1 MIDGEKDTTGQY
13 LRDMSAIALLTADE
27 EQWVAQRMKAGDG
40 QAKQHFIEANLRLVI
55 SIAKHYQGRG
65 LDFEDLVQEGNIG
78 LLRAVEKFDPT
89 KNYKFSTYAVWWIRQ
104 AISRALAEKA
114 RTIRLP
120 VQAHETYQHV
130 RQAEVAL
137 TLQLGREPT
146 REELADHLH
155 LRLERVHELLT
166 ATNVVSLDL
175 PVGEDGEQTLLDF
188 VEERHT
194 EPPEEEVST
203 QLRQQELQDRIQAAL
218 SSLKPQ
224 ERVVIS
230 LRYGLDGLPEGRTL
244 LQVGQIL
251 GITRERVRQVE
262 AKALAKLRQ
271 CTELIMLLHDT
282 C

>member
-1 MIDGEKDTTGQY
+1 MVDELDSTHQY
-13 LRDMSAIALLTADE
+13 LHDVGERTLLTA
-27 EQWVAQRMKAGDG
+27 EQERQLTHQVKAGDTL
-40 QAKQHFIEANLRLVI
+40 AWQHFIEANLRLVI

-65 LDFEDLVQEGNIG
+65 LDLDDLVQEGNLG

-89 KNYKFSTYAVWWIRQ
+89 RNYKFSTYAVWWIRQ
-104 AISRALAEKA
+104 AISRALAEKG

-120 VQAHETYQHV
+120 VQAHETYYHL
-130 RQAEVAL
+130 RQAEAAL
-137 TLQLGREPT
+137 TLQLEREPT
-146 REELADHLH
+146 REELADCLH

-166 ATNVVSLDL
+166 ATTPVSLDL
-175 PVGEDGEQTLLDF
+175 PVGEDAEQTLLDF
-188 VEERHT
+188 VEERHST
-194 EPPEEEVST
+194 PPEEEVST
-203 QLRQQELQDRIQAAL
+203 QMRQQELQDHMQAAL

-224 ERVVIS
+224 EQVVIS

-271 CTELIMLLHDT
+271 CTELITLLHDT
-282 C
+282 F

>member
-1 MIDGEKDTTGQY
+1 MVDELDSTYQY
-13 LRDMSAIALLTADE
+13 LHDMGERTLLTA
-27 EQWVAQRMKAGDG
+27 EQERQLAHQVKAGDTL
-40 QAKQHFIEANLRLVI
+40 AWQHFIEANLRLVI

-65 LDFEDLVQEGNIG
+65 LDLDDLVQEGNLG

-89 KNYKFSTYAVWWIRQ
+89 RNYKFSTYAVWWIRQ

-120 VQAHETYQHV
+120 VQAHETYHHL
-130 RQAEVAL
+130 RQAEVRL

-155 LRLERVHELLT
+155 LRASRVHELLT
-166 ATNVVSLDL
+166 ANNVVSLDL

-203 QLRQQELQDRIQAAL
+203 QMRQQELQDRIQAAL

>member
-137 TLQLGREPT
+137 TLQLPREKNWPIT
-146 REELADHLH
+146 CI
-155 LRLERVHELLT
+155 
-166 ATNVVSLDL
+166 S
-175 PVGEDGEQTLLDF
+175 
-188 VEERHT
+188 
-194 EPPEEEVST
+194 
-203 QLRQQELQDRIQAAL
+203 AL
-218 SSLKPQ
+218 SGYMNSSPPLTWSVSIFPWVRMESRHCLTLWKNDTPSLLK
-224 ERVVIS
+224 R
-230 LRYGLDGLPEGRTL
+230 
-244 LQVGQIL
+244 
-251 GITRERVRQVE
+251 
-262 AKALAKLRQ
+262 K
-271 CTELIMLLHDT
+271 CLHS
-282 C
+282 

>member
-1 MIDGEKDTTGQY
+1 MVDELDSTQQY
-13 LRDMSAIALLTADE
+13 LHDLGQRTLLTA
-27 EQWVAQRMKAGDG
+27 EQERQLAHQVKAGDTR
-40 QAKQHFIEANLRLVI
+40 AWQHFIEANLRLVI
-55 SIAKHYQGRG
+55 SIAKHYQGCG
-65 LDFEDLVQEGNIG
+65 LDLDDLVQEGSLG

-120 VQAHETYQHV
+120 VQAHETYYHL
-130 RQAEVAL
+130 RQAEAAL
-137 TLQLGREPT
+137 TLQLEREPT

-155 LRLERVHELLT
+155 LRASRVHELLT
-166 ATNVVSLDL
+166 ANNVVSLDL

-188 VEERHT
+188 VEERHN
-194 EPPEEEVST
+194 EPPEEEVSA
-203 QLRQQELQDRIQAAL
+203 QMRRQELQDRMQAAL

-262 AKALAKLRQ
+262 TKALAKLRQ
-271 CTELIMLLHDT
+271 CTELIVLLHDT
-282 C
+282 L

>member
-1 MIDGEKDTTGQY
+1 MIDGERDTTGQY
-13 LRDMSAIALLTADE
+13 LRDIRAIALLTADE
-27 EQWVAQRMKAGDG
+27 EQSVAQRVQAGDG

-65 LDFEDLVQEGNIG
+65 LDFEDLVQEGNLG

-120 VQAHETYQHV
+120 VQAHETYQHL

-155 LRLERVHELLT
+155 LRASRVHELLT
-166 ATNVVSLDL
+166 ANNVVSLDL

-203 QLRQQELQDRIQAAL
+203 QMRQQELQDRMQAAL
-218 SSLKPQ
+218 SSLSNYK
-224 ERVVIS
+224 S
-230 LRYGLDGLPEGRTL
+230 GW
-244 LQVGQIL
+244 
-251 GITRERVRQVE
+251 
-262 AKALAKLRQ
+262 
-271 CTELIMLLHDT
+271 
-282 C
+282 

>member
-1 MIDGEKDTTGQY
+1 MVDELDSTQQY
-13 LRDMSAIALLTADE
+13 LHDMGERTLLTA
-27 EQWVAQRMKAGDG
+27 EQERHLAHQVKAGDTR
-40 QAKQHFIEANLRLVI
+40 AWQHFIEANLRLVI
-55 SIAKHYQGRG
+55 SIAKHYQGCG
-65 LDFEDLVQEGNIG
+65 LDFDDLVQEGSLG

-89 KNYKFSTYAVWWIRQ
+89 RNYKFSTYAVWWIRQ

-120 VQAHETYQHV
+120 VQAHETYYHL
-130 RQAEVAL
+130 RQAEAAL
-137 TLQLGREPT
+137 SLQLGREPS

-166 ATNVVSLDL
+166 ANQVVSLDL
-175 PVGEDGEQTLLDF
+175 PVGEEGEQTLLDF

-194 EPPEEEVST
+194 EPPEEEVSA
-203 QLRQQELQDRIQAAL
+203 QMRRQELQDRMQAAL

-244 LQVGQIL
+244 LQVGQLL

-271 CTELIMLLHDT
+271 CTELILLLHET